1 MRTLLIL
8 LLAALICSCRP
19 QAPVESDDSATGQ
32 RTAAPVQFQTAVA
45 DLRLRETPGE
55 KGEIVATLLK
65 GAVLDDLGEVSDFT
79 TRVTLRGITYDEPWI
94 KVKTSTGQE
103 GWVYGGGLNFDA
115 GRSSKTADALL
126 QKRALS
132 ILGEDMVK
140 RLRLHQRDFASIR
153 TEQDFSRVLQ
163 ESMGLRDTLVKV
175 LEKRIRPGSAEQLPD
190 LFWVGAFFT
199 GYQPQVVAE
208 GTAYY
213 LFCDYRQWAAPA
225 KRTGGP
231 QDDLFLDLQFTAFP
245 EDSIEYFFPAWQIQ
259 TWDYGGSSMLGKG
272 VHKSVLDKINAQ
284 SAAGGLFEPLL
295 MQMKTQVIDD
305 ITGAETSFWYTQE
318 EALRELG
325 AIIAANFK
333 VITPQDM
340 VALATRR
347 KQLEEPAKHNIE
359 VNMRK
364 GG

>member
-8 LLAALICSCRP
+8 LALAALAACRQQTP
-19 QAPVESDDSATGQ
+19 PDTGDDATT
-32 RTAAPVQFQTAVA
+32 RKTTALVQFQTAVA

-55 KGEIVATLLK
+55 KGEIVATLPK
-65 GAVLDDLGEVSDFT
+65 GAFLDDLGEVSDFT

-115 GRSSKTADALL
+115 GRSSKTADVLL

-140 RLRLHQRDFASIR
+140 RLRAHQRDFAAIR
-153 TEQDFSRVLQ
+153 TEQDFARVLN

-175 LEKRIRPGSAEQLPD
+175 LGKRIRPGSAEQLPD
-190 LFWVGAFFT
+190 MFWIGAFFT

-225 KRTGGP
+225 RRTSGP
-231 QDDLFLDLQFTAFP
+231 QDDMFLDLQFTAFP

-259 TWDYGGSSMLGKG
+259 TWDYGGSSLLGKG
-272 VHKSVLDKINAQ
+272 VHKSVLAKIEAQ
-284 SAAGGLFEPLL
+284 STPNGLFEPLL
-295 MQMKTQVIDD
+295 AKMKSNLVND
-305 ITGAETSFWYTQE
+305 ITNAETSFWYPAA
-318 EALRELG
+318 EALKELD
-325 AIIAANFK
+325 AVIAANYK
-333 VITPQDM
+333 VLAQADK
-340 VALATRR
+340 VALSTRR
-347 KQLEEPAKHNIE
+347 KQLEDPQKNKIE
-359 VNMRK
+359 VDQR
-364 GG
+364 GGN

>member
-8 LLAALICSCRP
+8 LLAASLFSCRQQP
-19 QAPVESDDSATGQ
+19 PADTDDNAAAQ
-32 RTAAPVQFQTAVA
+32 KTAAPVQFQTAVA

-55 KGEIVATLLK
+55 KSAIVATLPK

-126 QKRALS
+126 QKRAES
-132 ILGEDMVK
+132 ILGQDMVK
-140 RLRLHQRDFASIR
+140 RLRTHQRAFAAIR
-153 TEQDFSRVLQ
+153 TEQDFARVLQ
-163 ESMGLRDTLVKV
+163 ESMGLRDSLVKV

-190 LFWVGAFFT
+190 MFWIGTLFT

-225 KRTGGP
+225 RRTGGP

-245 EDSIEYFFPAWQIQ
+245 EDSIEYFFPAWKIQ
-259 TWDYGGSSMLGKG
+259 TWDYGGSSLLGKG
-272 VHKSVLDKINAQ
+272 VHKTAIDKINAQ
-284 SAAGGLFEPLL
+284 SAPDGLFEPLL
-295 MQMKTQVIDD
+295 LEMKADVVND
-305 ITGAETSFWYTQE
+305 ITAAETSFWYSAE
-318 EALRELG
+318 EALKELD
-325 AIIAANFK
+325 AIIAANYK
-333 VITPQDM
+333 VLTQQDM
-340 VALATRR
+340 VALSTRR
-347 KQLEEPAKHNIE
+347 KQLEDPKKHSIE